1 MALLKS
7 YQNER
12 RVSPNFN
19 RKRST
24 YAPNL
29 DTSLLKIFSNLS
41 YRSRDSKTGDEGKCR
56 GTP

>member
-1 MALLKS
+1 
-7 YQNER
+7 
-12 RVSPNFN
+12 VSPNFN